1 MSNSTKELSNREVS
15 NKNLK
20 AGRPKGA
27 KNKTTLFKEAMRN
40 GFESLLETEGEKV
53 FRAVVD
59 KALGEIVR
67 GKDGKPL
74 LDEEGNPVR
83 QGADMTAAKLIMDRV
98 MPVADVTGAKASGN
112 MQVVINVDSMTTE
125 PTITVMDAD
134 KDVVSDQ

>member
-59 KALGEIVR
+59 KAL
-67 GKDGKPL
+67 DG
-74 LDEEGNPVR
+74 
-83 QGADMTAAKLIMDRV
+83 DMTAAKLIMDRV

-125 PTITVMDAD
+125 PTITVMEPEGSSALHDSEDA
-134 KDVVSDQ
+134 VVSDQ